1 MRIAKSMKFL
11 TLRSTKNEEVLK
23 LIEIKHQHI
32 EEIAFHTMNLTK
44 NNKIDRLIKSS
55 LNKPQQIINII
66 VKRPITQKKES
77 RVLIPI
83 IKIRITNQITKTIN
97 YKVLKS

>member
-1 MRIAKSMKFL
+1 MKFL
-11 TLRSTKNEEVLK
+11 TLRSTKNEEFLK

-44 NNKIDRLIKSS
+44 NNKIDQLIKSS

-66 VKRPITQKKES
+66 VKRPITRKKES
-77 RVLIPI
+77 RVPIPI
-83 IKIRITNQITKTIN
+83 IKIHITNQITKTIN